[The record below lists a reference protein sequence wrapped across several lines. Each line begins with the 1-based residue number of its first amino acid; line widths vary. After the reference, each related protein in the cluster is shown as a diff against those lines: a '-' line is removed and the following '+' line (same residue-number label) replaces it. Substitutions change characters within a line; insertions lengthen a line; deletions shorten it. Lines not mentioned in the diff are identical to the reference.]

1 VKQLTRGELEEK
13 LYNYLYSLPHVHS
26 VKRGVEPEMPD
37 AVAFLV
43 TLIPDDSNQ
52 LVEHR
57 INVVIPPGKSNT
69 VRFPDIEED
78 YALPEDE
85 NTLKEY
91 LMLHTQF
98 VIVHHRQ

>member
-1 VKQLTRGELEEK
+1 MKELNRSELEEK

-26 VKRGVEPEMPD
+26 VKRGVEPEIPD

-57 INVVIPPGKSNT
+57 IDVAIPPGEHNT
-69 VRFPDIEED
+69 VQIPDTEES
-78 YALPEDE
+78 YTLPEDE
-85 NTLKEY
+85 NALQEY
-91 LMLHTQF
+91 LLLHTQF
-98 VIVHHRQ
+98 VIAHHSQ